1 MSMFD
6 TYKELP
12 EGYIPNNIKPTDNLS
27 CAYPTN
33 KLEPCRPTKPYE
45 EYNTEGQLIGYYWY
59 YGDEVN
65 LEFNISGELT
75 LLTDEY
81 FIQLNELLSSKKAVI
96 RLLDFRNNIIVEKV
110 LDASTNVVFQVD
122 KELSKQL
129 VRGVYY
135 CTLTIVGDDFQ
146 KTIFSNEDAV
156 FNVK

>member
-12 EGYIPNNIKPTDNLS
+12 EGYVPNNIKPTDNLS
-27 CAYPTN
+27 CAYP

-45 EYNTEGQLIGYYWY
+45 EYNAEGQLIGYYWY
-59 YGDEVN
+59 YGDEIN
-65 LEFNISGELT
+65 LEFNIDGEVTSLEDNT
-75 LLTDEY
+75 YIELDE
-81 FIQLNELLSSKKAVI
+81 FLSSKKAVL
-96 RLLDFRNNIIVEKV
+96 RLLDFRNDIIVERV
-110 LDASTNVVFQVD
+110 MEASTKVIFQVD

-146 KTIFSNEDAV
+146 KTIFSNEDAI